1 MTNFNDIQYTL
12 IISELIN
19 DAFYSNLSNR
29 GKISEIRQF
38 SEILLRKILNIGSDR
53 NIVIGKLTQPAFRK
67 NGTSND
73 GASEE
78 LKKLPENRQ
87 KDLLDII
94 ETFRSTSNEATH
106 TNHIETFT
114 DDDLNDVTDSL
125 FSLYAFLFEE
135 YFLKYPIDIN
145 TNPSVLFNFSLLPPI
160 IRYKTLNYLF
170 VSGYQNIYVSDKLV
184 LAMLK
189 TKGKKFAIDWI
200 DKNKKDLLS
209 QPYPNSQ
216 QKTIFFN
223 EFLDKT
229 ISNNKDVINRISS
242 EDEKKY
248 VYNQLMNITEQ
259 ELNDFLNSFPFKNN
273 FELLLDKINKVSD
286 YIDNHGVMYQTF
298 EEAVEHYKKYV
309 VEGESPEI
317 MELKNI
323 MDFVYMGRK

>member
-1 MTNFNDIQYTL
+1 MTNFNDIEYTL

-87 KDLLDII
+87 KELLDII
-94 ETFRSTSNEATH
+94 ETFRSTSNDATH

>member
-1 MTNFNDIQYTL
+1 MTNFNDIEYTL

-67 NGTSND
+67 NATSND

-87 KDLLDII
+87 KELLDII

>member
-1 MTNFNDIQYTL
+1 MTNFNDIEYTL

-87 KDLLDII
+87 KELLDII

-114 DDDLNDVTDSL
+114 DDDLNDVTDFL

-298 EEAVEHYKKYV
+298 EEVVEHYKKYV

-323 MDFVYMGRK
+323 MDFVYLGRK

>member
-1 MTNFNDIQYTL
+1 MTNFNDIEYTL

-67 NGTSND
+67 NGTSNE

-87 KDLLDII
+87 KELLDII